1 MDSVLLQ
8 YNLGG
13 RKFLKCSIDVVTSVM
28 NDGCLRE
35 NFACLSLAE
44 NVHKKII

>member
-8 YNLGG
+8 HNLGE
-13 RKFLKCSIDVVTSVM
+13 RKLKKCSIDVGMM
-28 NDGCLRE
+28 NDRCLRE
-35 NFACLSLAE
+35 NFACLSLVE